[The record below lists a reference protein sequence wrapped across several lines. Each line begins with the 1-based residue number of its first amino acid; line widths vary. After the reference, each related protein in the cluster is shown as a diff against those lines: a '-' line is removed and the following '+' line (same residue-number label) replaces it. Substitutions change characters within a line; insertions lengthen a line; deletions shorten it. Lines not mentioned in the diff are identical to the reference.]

1 MMGEDEM
8 MIFWEYFVSYSRV
21 LALALEICVFIIR
34 FLRMALVGRSC
45 IYTGISRLLVQLND
59 HVL

>member
-1 MMGEDEM
+1 M
-8 MIFWEYFVSYSRV
+8 
-21 LALALEICVFIIR
+21 LALEICVFIIR
-34 FLRMALVGRSC
+34 DFMYGVGWSRSC